1 VFTANWADQASI
13 NQGPTTRKYTFNL
26 GYSAGTPDGFLRSM
40 MTINNQYPGPLIE
53 ANQGDKLEITVNNN
67 LGIPQSIH
75 WHGMRQNIHW
85 HGMRQNG
92 TNDQDGVPGVS
103 QCAIPPGGSFTYRFS
118 LDSEMGTYW
127 YHSHY
132 GNTMADGIVGGIIVH
147 ARNDPLRLGIDYDD
161 ERMVYLSDWMDD

>member
-1 VFTANWADQASI
+1 
-13 NQGPTTRKYTFNL
+13 
-26 GYSAGTPDGFLRSM
+26 